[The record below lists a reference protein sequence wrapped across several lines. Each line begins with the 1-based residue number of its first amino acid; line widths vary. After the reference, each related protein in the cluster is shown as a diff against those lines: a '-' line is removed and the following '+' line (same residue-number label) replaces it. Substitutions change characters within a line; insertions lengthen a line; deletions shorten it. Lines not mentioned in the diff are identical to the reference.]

1 MKCKYC
7 GKTNSKVI
15 DSRLSEDGMSIRRRR
30 ECTACGKRFTTHETM
45 EDTPVYVIKK
55 NGGRQDFDISKV
67 RAGIVK
73 ACEKRPVPIA
83 KIDALINNIENE
95 IHSSSNNEISSD
107 KIGNMVMTGL
117 KDIDDVAY
125 IRYASVYKEFKD
137 VDTFM
142 KIVSDI
148 ITDKHGN

>member
-1 MKCKYC
+1 MRCKYC
-7 GKTNSKVI
+7 GSYNSKVI
-15 DSRLSEDGMSIRRRR
+15 DSRLSDDGMQIRRRR
-30 ECTACGKRFTTHETM
+30 ECTDCGKRFTTHETM

-83 KIDALINNIENE
+83 KIDALLNNIENE
-95 IHSSSNNEISSD
+95 IHGSNNNEISSE
-107 KIGNMVMTGL
+107 KIGNMVMMGL

-142 KIVSDI
+142 KIISDI
-148 ITDKHGN
+148 ITDKRG